1 MQQFDVTPDIQD
13 FRTICTHT
21 CEADAYP
28 LCREI
33 TDNVVC
39 YDGELFRASLEETKL
54 RKKLQTELIEVLDS
68 GPGVFTISKAYTDLN
83 IIDEANNTFDAL
95 LAQYNESGGAD
106 HFAEAGT
113 NGRLWNAFQKHAIHN
128 PANFIQYYK
137 NPVLDIASS
146 AWLGPYYQV
155 TTQVNIVRPGGQA
168 QSPHRDYHLGFQPV
182 EALYDYPLHVH
193 EMSAKLTL
201 QGAVAHSD
209 MPLTSGPTLL
219 LPYSQ
224 KYKPGFISWQ
234 RDDFKE
240 YFFQNCVQLPLKKGD
255 ALFFNPALF
264 HAAGT
269 NHTSN
274 IHRRANL
281 FQISSVFG
289 KPMESVDLALI
300 CESVYEALKSELCV
314 LSDDEL
320 DCILGCISDGYPFP
334 TNLDTD
340 PPTGG
345 LAPQS
350 HRQLL
355 QNSLINENLSLEE
368 FRLAQSLQAEKRKP

>member
-1 MQQFDVTPDIQD
+1 MLQFDIIPDIQH
-13 FRTICTHT
+13 FRAICRQKQK
-21 CEADAYP
+21 ADAYP

-33 TDNVVC
+33 VNNVVC
-39 YDGELFRASLEETKL
+39 YDGDLFRQALEDL
-54 RKKLQTELIEVLDS
+54 GLQKDLKTELIKVLES
-68 GPGVFTISKAYTDLN
+68 GPGVFTIDQAFTDLT
-83 IIDEANNTFDAL
+83 IIDKANSTFDAL
-95 LAQYNESGGAD
+95 LAAQGETGGAD
-106 HFAEAGT
+106 HFAQAGA
-113 NGRLWNAFQKHAIHN
+113 NGRLWNAFQKHALHN
-128 PANFIQYYK
+128 PVNFIHYYK

-155 TTQVNIVRPGGQA
+155 TTQVNIVRPGAQS

-182 EALYDYPLHVH
+182 EALTNYPLHVQ

-209 MPLTSGPTLL
+209 MPLESGPTLL
-219 LPYSQ
+219 LPFSH
-224 KYKPGFISWQ
+224 KYKPGYMAW
-234 RDDFKE
+234 RLEEFKE
-240 YFFQNCVQLPLKKGD
+240 YFLEHCVQLPLKKGD

-269 NHTSN
+269 NHTSD

-281 FQISSVFG
+281 FQMSSVFG

-300 CESVYEALKSELCV
+300 TESVYEALQSEMGAFSEREWECL
-314 LSDDEL
+314 LT
-320 DCILGCISDGYPFP
+320 CITDGYPFP

-340 PPTGG
+340 PPRGS
-345 LAPQS
+345 LAPQT

-355 QNSLINENLSLEE
+355 QHSLTHQLSLEE
-368 FRLAQSLQAEKRKP
+368 FCLAQKRQSEKRKP